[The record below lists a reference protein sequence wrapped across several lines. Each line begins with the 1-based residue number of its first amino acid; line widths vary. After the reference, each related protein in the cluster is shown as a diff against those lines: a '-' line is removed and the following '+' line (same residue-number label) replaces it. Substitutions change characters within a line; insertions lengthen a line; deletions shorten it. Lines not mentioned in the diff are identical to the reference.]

1 MPTMIQ
7 GDANTAVT
15 QAVNASRLV
24 IDMKDKIHL
33 LEPSANPLTVFTK
46 KAKSAS
52 CHNPKFEWLED
63 EATPVTTRVDNS
75 TDVATN
81 GTALIVDENSYFA
94 IDDLV
99 KVQRT
104 GEVFRVTA
112 LATDSE
118 TLTIARGWA
127 GTTTAGEG
135 YVIVDN
141 DSLTNLGGN
150 FTENDGAGAS
160 LQTKLAEKYNYTEIC
175 RNPFGLSNTLMN
187 SNAYGGDVLAYTTKA
202 RGIEHAKDI
211 EMKALFGERAISS
224 TAAQRSMG
232 GANYYIST
240 NSKDFGGGIGSLDE
254 IFDAAEDDFRYGSK
268 EKMLMV
274 SRQVASNISL
284 LASDLLRVVPETKS
298 FGIHVQKLITPHGIY
313 NIVAHDLLEG
323 DTYGGYAFVLD
334 MNNVSYRFLQNR
346 DTKLITNIQT
356 PGTDGRK
363 DEYLTECGLEFIL
376 EQSHGKWTSAA

>member
-1 MPTMIQ
+1 MPTMIT

-15 QAVNASRLV
+15 NAVNASRLV

-33 LEPSANPLTVFTK
+33 LEPSANPLTVFMK
-46 KAKSAS
+46 KARSAS

-63 EATPVTTRVDNS
+63 EATPVTTRVNNS
-75 TDVATN
+75 TDVATD
-81 GTALIVDENSYFA
+81 GTALIVDEGDYFA
-94 IDDLV
+94 VDDLV
-99 KVQRT
+99 LVQRT
-104 GEVFRVTA
+104 GEVFRVA
-112 LATDSE
+112 SE
-118 TLTIARGWA
+118 SSDTLTIARGWA
-127 GTTTAGEG
+127 GTETAGEG

-150 FTENDGAGAS
+150 FTENDGAGTS
-160 LQTKLAEKYNYTEIC
+160 VQTKLAEKYNYTEIC

-187 SNAYGGDVLAYTTKA
+187 TDAYGGDVLAYTTKA

-211 EMKALFGERAISS
+211 EMKLLFGERAVSS

-232 GANYYIST
+232 GINYYIST

-268 EKMLMV
+268 EKMLLV

-284 LASDLLRVVPETKS
+284 LAADLLRMVPEDKS

-323 DTYGGYAFVLD
+323 DTFGGYAFVVD

-346 DTKLITNIQT
+346 DTKLVTNIQT
-356 PGTDGRK
+356 PGQDGRK
-363 DEYLTECGLEFIL
+363 DEYLTEAGLECIL
-376 EQSHGKWTSAA
+376 EKTHGKWTSAA

>member
-1 MPTMIQ
+1 MPTMIS

-15 QAVNASRLV
+15 LAVNASRLV
-24 IDMKDKIHL
+24 VDMKDKIHL

-52 CHNPKFEWLED
+52 CHNPKVEWLED
-63 EATPVTTRVDNS
+63 EATPVTTRINNA
-75 TDVATN
+75 TDQATN
-81 GTALIVDENSYFA
+81 DTTLVVDAGGYFEA
-94 IDDLV
+94 DDLV
-99 KVQRT
+99 LVQRT
-104 GEVFRVTA
+104 GEVFRVESVSTN
-112 LATDSE
+112 
-118 TLTIARGWA
+118 TLTVGRGWA
-127 GTTTAGEG
+127 GTTTVDEG

-141 DSLTNLGGN
+141 DSLTNLGGS
-150 FTENDGAGAS
+150 FTENDGAGTS
-160 LQTKLAEKYNYTEIC
+160 VQTKLSEKYNYTEIC

-211 EMKALFGERAISS
+211 EMKSLFGVRKIDADV
-224 TAAQRSMG
+224 AQRSMG
-232 GANYYIST
+232 GINYYIST

-274 SRQVASNISL
+274 SRQVASNIAL
-284 LASDLLRVVPETKS
+284 LAADLLRVVPESKS

-323 DTYGGYAFVLD
+323 DTFGGYAFVVD
-334 MNNVSYRFLQNR
+334 MNNVAYRFLQNR

-363 DEYLTECGLEFIL
+363 DEFLTECSLEFIL
-376 EQSHGKWTSAA
+376 EKSHGKWTSAA

>member
-1 MPTMIQ
+1 MIT

-15 QAVNASRLV
+15 NAVNASRLV

-33 LEPSANPLTVFTK
+33 LEPSANPLTVFMK
-46 KAKSAS
+46 KARSAS

-63 EATPVTTRVDNS
+63 EATPVTTRVNNS
-75 TDVATN
+75 TDVATD
-81 GTALIVDENSYFA
+81 GTELIVDEGDYFA
-94 IDDLV
+94 VDDLV
-99 KVQRT
+99 LVQRT
-104 GEVFRVTA
+104 GEVFRVS
-112 LATDSE
+112 SE
-118 TLTIARGWA
+118 SSDTLTIARGWA
-127 GTTTAGEG
+127 GTETAGEG

-150 FTENDGAGAS
+150 FTENDGAGTS
-160 LQTKLAEKYNYTEIC
+160 IQTKLAEKYNYTEIC

-187 SNAYGGDVLAYTTKA
+187 TNAYGGDVLAYTTKA

-211 EMKALFGERAISS
+211 EMKLLFGERAVSS

-232 GANYYIST
+232 GINYYIST

-268 EKMLMV
+268 EKMLLV

-284 LASDLLRVVPETKS
+284 LAADLLRMVPEDKS

-323 DTYGGYAFVLD
+323 DTFGGYAFVVD

-346 DTKLITNIQT
+346 DTKLVTNIQT
-356 PGTDGRK
+356 PGQDGRK
-363 DEYLTECGLEFIL
+363 DEYLTEAGLECIL
-376 EQSHGKWTSAA
+376 EKTHGKWTSAA